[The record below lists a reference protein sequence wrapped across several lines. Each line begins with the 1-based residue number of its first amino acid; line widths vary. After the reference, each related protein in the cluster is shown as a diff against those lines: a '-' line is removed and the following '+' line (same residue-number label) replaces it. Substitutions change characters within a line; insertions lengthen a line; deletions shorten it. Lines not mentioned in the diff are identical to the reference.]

1 MAAEGQ
7 AVSCLA
13 GGTIRASPSPSGTM
27 AAAQERQLEQDSIA
41 KKLAFIDWKVAAGQ
55 SIGDGYAPLAL
66 CDWEAQEV
74 EEPQPALTISPASET
89 WQAYDADESY
99 KYDEDLTAATRRIYL
114 SQAILL
120 CLCMNALAV
129 VDWPLHGGGGPHEW
143 LPEPVFSNSWDP
155 TMAEWAVRGATAS

>member
-1 MAAEGQ
+1 
-7 AVSCLA
+7 
-13 GGTIRASPSPSGTM
+13 M

-99 KYDEDLTAATRRIYL
+99 KYVLENKTGAARSAPSPSSR
-114 SQAILL
+114 AGPAVLL
-120 CLCMNALAV
+120 GKL
-129 VDWPLHGGGGPHEW
+129 
-143 LPEPVFSNSWDP
+143 
-155 TMAEWAVRGATAS
+155 